1 MNWEETNPKVIDNM
15 KEWQK
20 RLKEHVFDKETEH
33 VLHAVAIL
41 AAVDF
46 IVDRIGQSDVVR
58 PEHIIQILSNRFET
72 KTLENIDG
80 IFDNQTKGNN

>member
-33 VLHAVAIL
+33 VPHAVAIL

-46 IVDRIGQSDVVR
+46 TIDRIDQSDVVR
-58 PEHIIQILSNRFET
+58 PEHIIQILEDRFFEKEIEGT
-72 KTLENIDG
+72 DLCTQEPA
-80 IFDNQTKGNN
+80 GNN